1 MELSFR
7 LQSAALLVTRDKIMG
22 NGVVGDVPILEAGQV
37 EVGNVVRLMAVV
49 VRDTHQPCRE
59 TLIDQE
65 FHDFAGGS
73 VVRTMRFGVIAERLD
88 WRGRPRNG

>member
-1 MELSFR
+1 MTS
-7 LQSAALLVTRDKIMG
+7 QSLRPAQVEMG
-22 NGVVGDVPILEAGQV
+22 NM
-37 EVGNVVRLMAVV
+37 VRLMAVI

-59 TLIDQE
+59 TFVDQK

-88 WRGRPRNG
+88 WRGRLRNG